1 MSNIIR
7 AVFEQNSY
15 TATATRADGKPIWQ
29 WNYGQIL
36 QLHGLDLPK
45 AVEVHFSHSNIGGD
59 ALIRIGTTTDKIT
72 EVAIPESFLEHSG
85 KVTAYV
91 YCSTVDHGQTEYKTY
106 FRVEAR
112 AKPEAW
118 DKPED
123 AELFHET
130 IEVVNEAADRA
141 ETAAGNA
148 AASAE
153 AAHTDAGKTAADR
166 TVVEQCK
173 TQAIQAAEN
182 ALLSENAAGLSQEAA
197 QVAQGQAELY
207 ARQTQDDAA
216 KTAADRVATGQ
227 DREAVA
233 ADKVVANEA
242 SERAES
248 AEGNIAGMLSGAEA
262 TITELLDATTQ
273 GNTTTSDLNTAIK
286 TAETSNGNLTD
297 TVTAADTKKQ
307 ELDGSITTANTAL
320 GSLTQQNTTA
330 ASNIAAL
337 QSENYDAN
345 EILTGVD
352 DIKAY
357 IGYTD
362 EDIVGLQVDY
372 ENKSFQRL
380 AGAYGLSAGTDFDKY
395 EMYGGRKRCTV
406 ADDGTITSWYGDTDY
421 VEDGT
426 MGQVMVYQPKFW
438 YKVVPLK
445 IEPITDGIGHHLR
458 KANYYVSTKPKTG
471 FKLHPAFGANGGEVD
486 YILYSAYEGSVYDTS
501 ANTYLLA
508 DEQVADFTAGTGD
521 KFCSIA
527 GAKPASGK
535 TQNLTRPN
543 IEQLAQNR
551 GAGWHGDAI
560 KAESADQL
568 LMIIE
573 LGMMNTQTGI
583 GQGVVSIPDTPNTD
597 NNSIATGG
605 TSALGNVTGQA
616 PGTSGQSSVS
626 YRGVENPWGN
636 IWKLVNGVNTYG
648 DGNMKGGVPYICSDF
663 AFVESKNDDNYESA
677 GFTISNANG
686 CVSAMGYSKT
696 YDWLFIPSE
705 TLGNSAVPVGDYIY
719 ITPNLNAYRIALLG
733 GSWKSSSG
741 AGGFCWSLATGVG
754 GSSQGLCGRLVFIP
768 TKDSVAY
775 TAAITSWK
783 AQMAA

>member
-7 AVFEQNSY
+7 AVFSSGNY
-15 TATATRADGKPIWQ
+15 TTTAVRADRKPIWQ

-45 AVEVHFSHSNIGGD
+45 ATEVHFSHSNIGGD

-123 AELFHET
+123 AEIFHEA
-130 IEVVNEAADRA
+130 IEAVNEAADRA

-148 AASAE
+148 EVDAGRTAEDRAEVETLAVTVAE
-153 AAHTDAGKTAADR
+153 ATA
-166 TVVEQCK
+166 
-173 TQAIQAAEN
+173 QAAKAAED
-182 ALLSENAAGLSQEAA
+182 ALQSEKDAGLSQDAA
-197 QVAQGQAELY
+197 EVAQGQAELY
-207 ARQTQDDAA
+207 ASQTQDDAA

-233 ADKVVANEA
+233 HDKTVASDAAVRSEA
-242 SERAES
+242 AES
-248 AEGNIAGMLSGAEA
+248 RVEEMLSGAEA

-273 GNTTTSDLNTAIK
+273 GNMTTSGLDTAIK

-307 ELDGSITTANTAL
+307 ELDGSIVTATVKL
-320 GSLTQQNTTA
+320 DSLTQQNTTA

-337 QSENYDAN
+337 QSENFDSH

-380 AGAYGLSAGTDFDKY
+380 AGAYGLSAGADFDKY

-406 ADDGTITSWYGDTDY
+406 ADDGTITSWYGDADY
-421 VEDGT
+421 AEDGT

-486 YILYSAYEGSVYDTS
+486 YMLYSAYEGSVYDTS

-535 TQNLTRPN
+535 TQDLTRPK
-543 IEQLAQNR
+543 IEQMAQNR
-551 GAGWHGDAI
+551 GADWHGDLI
-560 KAESADQL
+560 KAESANQL

-573 LGMMNTQTGI
+573 LGTMNTQAAI
-583 GQGVVSIPDTPNTD
+583 GNGVVSVPDNPNTD
-597 NNSIATGG
+597 NNSIVTGG
-605 TSALGNVTGQA
+605 TSSLGNATGMA
-616 PGTSGQSSVS
+616 AGTNGQVSVS

-636 IWKLVNGVNTYG
+636 ICKHVYGINEYMDANGIFHAYVC
-648 DGNMKGGVPYICSDF
+648 KDF
-663 AFVESKNDDNYESA
+663 AFAESNGTGNYEEV
-677 GFTISNANG
+677 GFNPAHNDGYI
-686 CVSAMGYSKT
+686 SAMGYSEL

-705 TLGNSAVPVGDYIY
+705 TLGNSSLPVGDYY
-719 ITPNLNAYRIALLG
+719 WCNATWLNSWRLAPLG
-733 GSWKSSSG
+733 GGWG
-741 AGGFCWSLATGVG
+741 NGGVAGGFCWALPYGVG
-754 GSSQGLCGRLVFIP
+754 YRYRTIGGRLVLIP
-768 TKDSVAY
+768 TKDSAVY
-775 TAAITSWK
+775 TANITAWK
-783 AQMAA
+783 QKMAA